1 MTYITPLVITFHR
14 RGDNA
19 KTKTDKNGGK
29 NAKERI
35 AGRRGKGR
43 TEAGG
48 RKERKATSKKKPVLC
63 RVESELLLSP
73 LPCIPDKTGG
83 R

>member
-1 MTYITPLVITFHR
+1 MIYVTPLVITFHR

-19 KTKTDKNGGK
+19 MTQTDRNGGK

-35 AGRRGKGR
+35 AERRGKGR
-43 TEAGG
+43 TKAGEQK
-48 RKERKATSKKKPVLC
+48 KEEPHKKKPVLC

-83 R
+83 K

>member
-1 MTYITPLVITFHR
+1 MIYITPLVITFHR

-19 KTKTDKNGGK
+19 KTKADKNGGK
-29 NAKERI
+29 NTKERI
-35 AGRRGKGR
+35 AERRGKDR

-48 RKERKATSKKKPVLC
+48 RKERKATPKKKPVLC

-73 LPCIPDKTGG
+73 LARIPDKTGG

>member
-1 MTYITPLVITFHR
+1 MFCVIAETLT
-14 RGDNA
+14 NA

-29 NAKERI
+29 NAKDGLPED
-35 AGRRGKGR
+35 GGKGR

-48 RKERKATSKKKPVLC
+48 RKERKATPKKKPVLC

-73 LPCIPDKTGG
+73 LDCIPDKTGG